1 LLIHKTICMACVGKN
16 SLVQMANVLV
26 DCTNVLMDD
35 AMHIL
40 IERFLLSQ
48 CATEVTIYMIREI
61 SWSLRSTD
69 RYRFFKFKTWY
80 LKVPKL
86 IIGIKMWE
94 HLVAR

>member
-1 LLIHKTICMACVGKN
+1 MACVGKN

-61 SWSLRSTD
+61 LWSLRTQLEK
-69 RYRFFKFKTWY
+69 RFFMASHYHFIWRPYAKIASKNVTRGVR
-80 LKVPKL
+80 L
-86 IIGIKMWE
+86 
-94 HLVAR
+94 